1 MLCPLSPA
9 ADKADGEQTGVIPEE
24 EDDDELTD
32 EDLNGAALLDEP
44 R

>member
-1 MLCPLSPA
+1 VSPKD
-9 ADKADGEQTGVIPEE
+9 ADGEADGEQTGVVIPEE